1 MTELALESM
10 VWTLTGCA
18 PWQKPIV
25 RVEGV
30 SSMKEEPREVTL
42 LKAAW
47 MLLNKQK
54 DSFYVLNLLTE
65 TVFYDGADCDGYCL
79 SDDILD
85 YLLDKG
91 IDPQAEG

>member
-1 MTELALESM
+1 MRQRQ
-10 VWTLTGCA
+10 
-18 PWQKPIV
+18 PPV
-25 RVEGV
+25 RWVP
-30 SSMKEEPREVTL
+30 SEVTL

-54 DSFYVLNLLTE
+54 DSFYVLNFLTE

-91 IDPQAEG
+91 IDPQAE

>member
-1 MTELALESM
+1 
-10 VWTLTGCA
+10 
-18 PWQKPIV
+18 
-25 RVEGV
+25 
-30 SSMKEEPREVTL
+30 MKEEPREVTL

-65 TVFYDGADCDGYCL
+65 TVFYDEADCDGYCM

>member
-1 MTELALESM
+1 MTVKDLKAKLSNIPEEASVE
-10 VWTLTGCA
+10 
-18 PWQKPIV
+18 IV
-25 RVEGV
+25 RWVP
-30 SSMKEEPREVTL
+30 SEVTL

-91 IDPQAEG
+91 INPQAEG